1 MFPLYRKTL
10 NKYIRPMKKYVLTI
24 ALLALP
30 FCGQSQAARQ
40 IDSAAVYLLDRMADI
55 IGELEAVSFVL
66 ETATDRLDD
75 QQKME
80 THYSVSQVSME
91 GPDKMV
97 FQTKG
102 DKGKIGF
109 WYDGFYATYYSFDEN
124 NYVTLEAP
132 GNIISMI
139 DSLHTKFDFQF
150 PAADFFYPSFT
161 DDILED
167 FDTLE
172 YMGSAM
178 VDGEDCSYIR
188 ATNENMEFQLW
199 ISHSNWNLP
208 KRFVLIQKGMQN
220 LRFESV
226 FKSWELNPKIPNTVF
241 EFLPPTNARLIDI
254 MEKS

>member
-1 MFPLYRKTL
+1 MKNYLLTL
-10 NKYIRPMKKYVLTI
+10 AVLAI
-24 ALLALP
+24 P
-30 FCGQSQAARQ
+30 FFGQSQTIRK

-55 IGELEAVSFVL
+55 IGELEAVNFDL

-75 QQKME
+75 QQKIE

>member
-1 MFPLYRKTL
+1 M
-10 NKYIRPMKKYVLTI
+10 YIKSMKNYLLTFVI
-24 ALLALP
+24 LAIP
-30 FCGQSQAARQ
+30 FFGQSQAVRK

-55 IGELEAVSFVL
+55 IGELEAVNFVL

-75 QQKME
+75 KQKIE

-102 DKGKIGF
+102 DKGKQGF
-109 WYDGFYATYYSFDEN
+109 WYDGSYATYYSFDEN
-124 NYVTLEAP
+124 NYVTLKAP

-161 DDILED
+161 DDILQS

-172 YMGSAM
+172 YMGSAI

-188 ATNENMEFQLW
+188 ATNESMQFQLW
-199 ISHSNWNLP
+199 ISHSNWNMP
-208 KRFVLIQKGMQN
+208 KRFILIQKGKQN

-226 FKSWELNPKIPNTVF
+226 FKSWELNPEIPNTVF